1 MRRAVVV
8 IPVCESL
15 ARIARDAG
23 AARTI
28 VLTDPPAFS
37 ATPGPGAAALR
48 RQFGLT
54 GTCFMYVGNLEAYQ
68 GVDLLLEAFAVAVGR
83 GKDIGL
89 VVVGGKPADVNA
101 FQAVADRRGIAA
113 RTRFLGP
120 RPVAEMGSLVAAADV
135 LVSPRIKGVN
145 TPMKIYAYL
154 NSGKPILATDIE
166 SHSQVLDGSI
176 AVLEPAAADRFA
188 DGICRLADDAGL
200 REELANRAALV
211 AREKFL
217 AGSVRGHRAPVHGP
231 HRVAD
236 GRLSQ
241 PCSTYQRAVC
251 ASPLSFEWRQAVA
264 EHLAHLADVER
275 PVLGVEGDAPAV
287 DWRFDAERPA
297 DRLARVREREER
309 RSRHPHDADGPPELG
324 GDGSGDV
331 LERDRFV
338 APADEHLS
346 AARTRPWP
354 PGSWRRSGRPRA
366 PGDTATG
373 PIPRMGNTGQV
384 AILKT
389 FSSRRSPGP

>member
-1 MRRAVVV
+1 MPNVRIVRIPRLPGISGIGPGFSLKKLACDVVMFFVALKLAARGRYRYVHAVEEAAFMAAFIRMAFRLPYVYDMDSSLADQMVEKHPRLSFLLPWLKRLEAVVVRRAVVV

-37 ATPGPGAAALR
+37 AAPGPGAAVLR

-211 AREKFL
+211 AREKYSQEAF
-217 AGSVRGHRAPVHGP
+217 AATVR
-231 HRVAD
+231 
-236 GRLSQ
+236 
-241 PCSTYQRAVC
+241 
-251 ASPLSFEWRQAVA
+251 
-264 EHLAHLADVER
+264 
-275 PVLGVEGDAPAV
+275 
-287 DWRFDAERPA
+287 RFTDLIES
-297 DRLARVREREER
+297 LT
-309 RSRHPHDADGPPELG
+309 
-324 GDGSGDV
+324 
-331 LERDRFV
+331 
-338 APADEHLS
+338 
-346 AARTRPWP
+346 AA
-354 PGSWRRSGRPRA
+354 
-366 PGDTATG
+366 
-373 PIPRMGNTGQV
+373 
-384 AILKT
+384 
-389 FSSRRSPGP
+389 